1 MARSSRYTSNKARQL
16 GFASGLEVK
25 TSDQLKGLKRFFEYE
40 SEKCKFKWYK
50 SITNGCLITKDGK
63 EVWQDSKLYKVVQR
77 CNYTCDF
84 MIMKS
89 DGNPM
94 FIETKGYFKAP
105 DRTKHKLL
113 KKRYPDA
120 DLRIIFM
127 SNGKVSSKTNYGQW
141 AEKEGITYHI
151 LTAAQKRNGDIIPQS
166 WLEE

>member
-25 TSDQLKGLKRFFEYE
+25 TADQLKGLKRDFEYE
-40 SEKCKFKWYK
+40 SEACKFLYYK
-50 SITNGCLITKDGK
+50 PITKGVVIDASG
-63 EVWQDSKLYKVVQR
+63 EPVSLSKGCKVVQQ

-84 MIMKS
+84 LITKK
-89 DGNPM
+89 DGSKL

-113 KKRYPDA
+113 KKRYPDV

-166 WLEE
+166 WLDL

>member
-1 MARSSRYTSNKARQL
+1 MARSGRYTSNSARQL

-25 TSDQLKGLKRFFEYE
+25 VSEQLNGLNRIFEYE
-40 SEKCKFKWYK
+40 SEACKFTWYK
-50 SITNGCLITKDGK
+50 PITNGRLLDGFGDEIELSNGDK
-63 EVWQDSKLYKVVQR
+63 IVQR

-84 MIMKS
+84 VIFKK
-89 DGNPM
+89 DGTPL

-113 KKRYPDA
+113 KKKYPNA

-127 SNGKVSSKTNYGQW
+127 SNGKVSSKTSYSEW
-141 AEKEGITYHI
+141 AIKEGIEHHV
-151 LTAAQKRNGDIIPQS
+151 LTAAQKRTGDIIPKA